1 MGHVTWSRPGFFSI
15 KYKRKRV
22 FPASVSGLVGLS
34 HS

>member
-1 MGHVTWSRPGFFSI
+1 MGRVTWPRPGFFSI
-15 KYKRKRV
+15 KYKRKCA